1 MANPQRAGHPVSQIN
16 GFDFKDEFLRKL
28 PFPMQHRRNFA
39 YITTADLIARSA
51 YQMGKTPLLP
61 IFAASLGATGAFLGL
76 IVAVSTVTG
85 MVLKPFIGLL
95 SDRWGRRA
103 WLIIGAVFFGVM
115 PFLYR
120 FVQTPEQLFAI
131 RLVHGLATA
140 IYGPV
145 TVAFVAEQSRCRQA
159 ERLGW
164 FSMARSAGYIL
175 GPAVAGA
182 LLLVLDPVQVF
193 TVIGLL
199 SSLVFVPVLLLPKVP
214 QRHEAKAVPLR
225 QQMVTALKAGGQT
238 PAVWLSGGLNS
249 AMFIAL
255 YAIKAFLPVHALEVG
270 MNVALVGL
278 FFSVQE
284 GVHMVLKPWGG
295 RWGDLRGYLSAIAL
309 GMAILGIT
317 LPLLTLPQTAS
328 TLLVLAGVMG
338 VAQAVVFPST
348 VALVATQ
355 IPPQHLGAGMGLVG
369 TLNNTGKVIGPLL
382 GGLLIEQFGFAVSIQ
397 VLGFL
402 VVLGATLLW
411 LWQRRSTSISHRS
424 PRATISSPITVASET
439 QNSTSYIN
447 QR

>member
-1 MANPQRAGHPVSQIN
+1 
-16 GFDFKDEFLRKL
+16 
-28 PFPMQHRRNFA
+28 MQNRRNFA
-39 YITTADLIARSA
+39 CITTADLITRSA

-85 MVLKPFIGLL
+85 MVMKPFIGLL

-103 WLIIGAVFFGVM
+103 WLILGTAFFAVM

-131 RLVHGLATA
+131 RLVHGMATA

-145 TVAFVAEQSRCRQA
+145 TVAFVAELSRRRQA

-175 GPAVAGA
+175 GPAIAGA

-214 QRHEAKAVPLR
+214 QQHEAKAVPLR
-225 QQMVTALKAGGQT
+225 QQIVMSLKAAGQT
-238 PAVWLSGGLNS
+238 PAVWLSGGLNA
-249 AMFIAL
+249 AMFMAL
-255 YAIKAFLPVHALEVG
+255 YAIKAFLPVYALDTG
-270 MNVALVGL
+270 MNIALVGL

-295 RWGDLRGYLSAIAL
+295 RWGDRRGYLSAIAL
-309 GMAILGIT
+309 GMAILGMA
-317 LPLLTLPQTAS
+317 LPLLTLPQTAA
-328 TLLVLAGVMG
+328 TMLALAGVMG
-338 VAQAVVFPST
+338 MAQAMVFPST

-369 TLNNTGKVIGPLL
+369 TLNNAGKVIGPLL
-382 GGLLIEQFGFAVSIQ
+382 GGLLIEQFGFAASIQ
-397 VLGFL
+397 LIGGLVGLGVTL
-402 VVLGATLLW
+402 VW
-411 LWQRRSTSISHRS
+411 LWQWRATSASHRS
-424 PRATISSPITVASET
+424 PRDAVPSRMPYLQKIQIPLCP
-439 QNSTSYIN
+439 STSN
-447 QR
+447 EDGSKF

>member
-1 MANPQRAGHPVSQIN
+1 
-16 GFDFKDEFLRKL
+16 
-28 PFPMQHRRNFA
+28 MQHRRNFA

-61 IFAASLGATGAFLGL
+61 IFAAFLGATGAFLGL

-103 WLIIGAVFFGVM
+103 WLIVGAVFFAVM

-131 RLVHGLATA
+131 RLIHGLATA

-145 TVAFVAEQSRCRQA
+145 TVAFVAELSRRRQA

-164 FSMARSAGYIL
+164 FSMARSVGYIL
-175 GPAVAGA
+175 GPAIAGA

-199 SSLVFVPVLLLPKVP
+199 SSLVFVPVLLLPTVP
-214 QRHEAKAVPLR
+214 QPHGAKAVPLR
-225 QQMVTALKAGGQT
+225 QQMVTALRAGGQT
-238 PAVWLSGGLNS
+238 PAVWLSGGLN
-249 AMFIAL
+249 ATMFIAL
-255 YAIKAFLPVHALEVG
+255 YAIKAFLPVYALDVG

-278 FFSVQE
+278 FFSMQE

-295 RWGDLRGYLSAIAL
+295 RWGDRRGYLPVIAL
-309 GMAILGIT
+309 GMAILGVT
-317 LPLLTLPQTAS
+317 LPLLTLPQTAT
-328 TLLVLAGVMG
+328 TLLVLAGGMG
-338 VAQAVVFPST
+338 VAQAMVFPST

-369 TLNNTGKVIGPLL
+369 TLNNAGKVLGPLF
-382 GGLLIEQFGFAVSIQ
+382 GGLLIQIFDFSKALQLLGLMTGIGAIIIWNFKEQGYGLNLSAVPQ
-397 VLGFL
+397 
-402 VVLGATLLW
+402 ANAE
-411 LWQRRSTSISHRS
+411 QSTSRL
-424 PRATISSPITVASET
+424 RN
-439 QNSTSYIN
+439 QNL
-447 QR
+447 